1 MIETPFAESRRGWQ
15 TVAGTFLILLMGFG
29 SAYSFGTL
37 FTPLQDEFGASR
49 AAVSVAF
56 SAAILLPFSV
66 GPLSGALA
74 DRVGPR
80 LLVAGGTTMVG
91 LGLIGASAA
100 RELWHVQVAF
110 AVGIGGGVGLA
121 YVPAVGAVQKW
132 FDRRRGLA
140 SGIAVSGIGVGTLL
154 VPPLAAAVIAE
165 LDWRPALL
173 LVGTVVAITGG
184 AGGL

>member
-1 MIETPFAESRRGWQ
+1 
-15 TVAGTFLILLMGFG
+15 
-29 SAYSFGTL
+29 
-37 FTPLQDEFGASR
+37 
-49 AAVSVAF
+49 
-56 SAAILLPFSV
+56 
-66 GPLSGALA
+66 
-74 DRVGPR
+74 
-80 LLVAGGTTMVG
+80 MVG
-91 LGLIGASAA
+91 LGLIGASVA
-100 RELWHVQVAF
+100 RELWHVQGAF